1 MNFEKQI
8 RALCTPAK
16 IYFLLSMVT
25 ILGMLIQNS
34 LGSSTLHMGNKT
46 VHLPHKNILFFVF
59 KTMSV
64 ILWTYI
70 LQNLCKSGYKNISW
84 FLVLLPYFFF
94 FLITGLIIFHFSS
107 M

>member
-34 LGSSTLHMGNKT
+34 LGSEILHMGNKT
-46 VHLPHKNILFFVF
+46 VHLPHSNISFFIF
-59 KTMSV
+59 KTISV

-70 LQNLCKSGYKNISW
+70 LQTLCKSGYKNISW

-94 FLITGLIIFHFSS
+94 FLVIGLIIFHFSA